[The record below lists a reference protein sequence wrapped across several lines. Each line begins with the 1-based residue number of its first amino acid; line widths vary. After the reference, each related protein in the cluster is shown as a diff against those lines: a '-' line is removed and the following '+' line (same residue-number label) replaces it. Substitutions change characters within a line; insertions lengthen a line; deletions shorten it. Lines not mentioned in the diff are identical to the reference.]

1 MSNINFHE
9 ENKKEEESIALLNLE
24 VKKGITKQIKFY
36 KNSNPEELAYNF
48 CKENK
53 IDFLSMNQIK
63 NEIESL
69 IQKYFNSYQNEKK
82 LENLMI
88 ENNNNYNHIPRS
100 SQRYDKRNNNT
111 LNDEH
116 CYYKY
121 NINNSRNN
129 ISNNRGNLFFYQ
141 FLQKEQKKIKPFLSK
156 SNSANRL
163 KIKMFNTINTTS
175 KNSNKK
181 KLIGSGGSYRR
192 INDFLTRNTSSNHKN
207 SNIFNRLYSDA
218 KIKKVVY
225 KRPCH
230 YESNSKEKR
239 GLQDD
244 GNNIYETINGKTF
257 NKMTI
262 DMSPS
267 YIRSYQIKPHQLLSK
282 ECSFQPNLNKIN
294 IQTNNINNLN
304 LTNFSNYIPEN
315 KDNSNYH
322 KNIKTIGQKSQKFKR
337 KLYSDN
343 NENNNNDNPI
353 FNFYQNNKLY
363 EENYIPLKNKI
374 KFRPNIEEN
383 CHLNI
388 IDNKDNLSYETFY
401 NLFEKLT
408 NKDESHLLNKNTLNI
423 NNIDN
428 NSVLI
433 LSNII
438 KDINNNDIELNLENF
453 INRLY
458 TELSNED
465 KKIIILKYSNA
476 SIRNNNNNHN
486 KINNN
491 NNQKN
496 EANRQPLFIM
506 SNYGYNQ
513 NKNDKC
519 SGKKYKA
526 NTISNFNKSHRISS
540 GTEKK
545 KDFYYL

>member
-1 MSNINFHE
+1 MSNIYFHE
-9 ENKKEEESIALLNLE
+9 ENKKEEEPLTLLNLE
-24 VKKGITKQIKFY
+24 VQKGIIKQIKFY

-69 IQKYFNSYQNEKK
+69 IEKYFNSYQNEKK

-88 ENNNNYNHIPRS
+88 ENNNNYNSIPIS
-100 SQRYDKRNNNT
+100 SKRCDKKNNNT

-116 CYYKY
+116 SYYKY

-141 FLQKEQKKIKPFLSK
+141 FLQKEQKQIKPFLSK

-175 KNSNKK
+175 KYSNKK

-218 KIKKVVY
+218 RIKKVVY

-230 YESNSKEKR
+230 YGSNSKEKR

-267 YIRSYQIKPHQLLSK
+267 YIRSYQIKPNQLLSK
-282 ECSFQPNLNKIN
+282 ECSFQPNLNKFN

-304 LTNFSNYIPEN
+304 LTNFSNNMLEN
-315 KDNSNYH
+315 KDNSIYH
-322 KNIKTIGQKSQKFKR
+322 KNNKANGQKYQKFKK

-353 FNFYQNNKLY
+353 FNLYQNNKLY
-363 EENYIPLKNKI
+363 EENYVPLKNKI
-374 KFRPNIEEN
+374 KYRPNLEEN
-383 CHLNI
+383 CQLNI
-388 IDNKDNLSYETFY
+388 LDNKDNLSFEAFN
-401 NLFEKLT
+401 NLFDKLT
-408 NKDESHLLNKNTLNI
+408 DNDQNHILNKNTLNI

-465 KKIIILKYSNA
+465 KKIIILKYSNT
-476 SIRNNNNNHN
+476 SIRNNKYNQN
-486 KINNN
+486 KIK

-496 EANRQPLFIM
+496 EVNKQPLFIM

-513 NKNDKC
+513 NKGGKF
-519 SGKKYKA
+519 SSKKYKA

-545 KDFYYL
+545 KNFYYL